1 MKKTGKKL
9 EFNNKSIAFV
19 MLFVP
24 YNIEGIWHAY
34 KSKCNLNRENQVI
47 LLMVTD
53 GKKWHYLAA
62 KKLPALFRGTAS
74 KHEGDFYCLNCLHS
88 YRTENKKL
96 KDVYDNHDYCY
107 VEMPKE
113 DNKMLKIQPCKK
125 VYEITIYYLCWLR
138 VFISKKEL
146 STCHNNPE
154 KSSTTKINKHTPS
167 GYSLFTHCSFGATKN
182 KLDSY
187 RGKGCMENFC
197 KDLKEDATKIINYER
212 KEMIPLTDEENQSYK
227 KQKVCL
233 YARKCLVLII
243 IIIIIKNII
252 KSEMIVI
259 ILRNIEKLLIILV
272 I

>member
-1 MKKTGKKL
+1 M
-9 EFNNKSIAFV
+9 
-19 MLFVP
+19 
-24 YNIEGIWHAY
+24 
-34 KSKCNLNRENQVI
+34 
-47 LLMVTD
+47 
-53 GKKWHYLAA
+53 
-62 KKLPALFRGTAS
+62 
-74 KHEGDFYCLNCLHS
+74 
-88 YRTENKKL
+88 
-96 KDVYDNHDYCY
+96 
-107 VEMPKE
+107 
-113 DNKMLKIQPCKK
+113 
-125 VYEITIYYLCWLR
+125 
-138 VFISKKEL
+138 

-154 KSSTTKINKHTPS
+154 KLSTTKINKHTPS

-233 YARKCLVLII
+233 YARKYLVLI

-259 ILRNIEKLLIILV
+259 ILRNIEKLFIILV